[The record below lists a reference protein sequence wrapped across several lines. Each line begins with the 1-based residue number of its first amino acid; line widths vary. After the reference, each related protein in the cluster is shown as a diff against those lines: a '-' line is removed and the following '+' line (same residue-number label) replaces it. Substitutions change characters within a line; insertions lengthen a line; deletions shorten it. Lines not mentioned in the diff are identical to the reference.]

1 MILDIRVF
9 GYLVG
14 VPDSTEWFLA
24 AGERGNFATSI
35 PDWSTGNRVEPLIHG
50 ATYFDRLATA
60 VAAGRL

>member
-35 PDWSTGNRVEPLIHG
+35 PDCLLYTSDAADEVRRV
-50 ATYFDRLATA
+50 
-60 VAAGRL
+60 